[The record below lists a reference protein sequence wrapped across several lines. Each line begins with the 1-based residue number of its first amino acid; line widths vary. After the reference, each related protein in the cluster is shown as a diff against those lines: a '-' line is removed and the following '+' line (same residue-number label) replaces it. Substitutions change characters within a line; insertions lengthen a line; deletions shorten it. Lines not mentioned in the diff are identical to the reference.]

1 MNKADKSKPITR
13 GLVVDWEDN
22 RRRADKLEE
31 QIVDRMTYIIQTVCK
46 TFDVK
51 LETWYF
57 SDAQEGQMGH
67 LTWDEPEL
75 FSVWDIRNR
84 KDMTIITESGEE
96 YYFDNSIPTR
106 WLFEN
111 FEEELEEGKKRY
123 EEREEEKLKKRL
135 EATDYTKKLANNAK
149 KKLTKE
155 ELRALKK
162 VL

>member
-1 MNKADKSKPITR
+1 MKSDSKKPLAHGMVADWK
-13 GLVVDWEDN
+13 EN
-22 RRRADKLEE
+22 RKRADVLEV
-31 QIVDRMTYIIQTVCK
+31 QISDRMNYIITTVCK
-46 TFDVK
+46 TFNVD

-57 SDAQEGQMGH
+57 SDAQEGEMGH
-67 LTWDEPEL
+67 LYWDEPEL
-75 FSVWDIRNR
+75 FSVWDVKEK
-84 KDMTIITESGEE
+84 KDMTILTRDGEE

-111 FEEELEEGKKRY
+111 FEEELENGKRLY

-135 EATDYTKKLANNAK
+135 EATEYTKKLADSAK

-162 VL
+162 LL

>member
-1 MNKADKSKPITR
+1 MNSKDKTKPLAH
-13 GLVVDWEDN
+13 GLVADWQES
-22 RRRADKLEE
+22 RKRADALEE
-31 QIVDRMTYIIQTVCK
+31 DIVDRMGYVIQTICK
-46 TFDVK
+46 TFNAQY
-51 LETWYF
+51 ETWYF

-84 KDMTIITESGEE
+84 KDMAILTKDGEE
-96 YYFDNSIPTR
+96 YRFDNSFPTR

-111 FEEELEEGKKRY
+111 FEDELTDGKRRFD
-123 EEREEEKLKKRL
+123 EREEEGLKKRL
-135 EATDYTKKLANNAK
+135 AATDYTNKLAESAK
-149 KKLTKE
+149 SKLTKE